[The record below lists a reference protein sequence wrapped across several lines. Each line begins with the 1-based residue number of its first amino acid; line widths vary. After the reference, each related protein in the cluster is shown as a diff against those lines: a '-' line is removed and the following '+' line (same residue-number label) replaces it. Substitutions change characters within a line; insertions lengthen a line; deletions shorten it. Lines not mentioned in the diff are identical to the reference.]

1 MSDYHFLFM
10 LMAFNVITMKLK
22 YEMELYL
29 PLKKC
34 FVQFNWLVSP
44 VLFSDFLKLIQLETL
59 ITNCK

>member
-34 FVQFNWLVSP
+34 FVQFHWLVSS

>member
-29 PLKKC
+29 PLKKY